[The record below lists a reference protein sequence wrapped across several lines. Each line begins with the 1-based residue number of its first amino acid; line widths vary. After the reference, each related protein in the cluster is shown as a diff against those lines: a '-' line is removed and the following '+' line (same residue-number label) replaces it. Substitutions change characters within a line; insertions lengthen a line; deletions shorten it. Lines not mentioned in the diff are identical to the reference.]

1 MPRNLS
7 FCERACRGLA
17 AVARRSSRFYFV
29 AQWAARLESQSMHEA
44 FYRIIQGSVVG
55 WFGHHL
61 NLTRSSESW
70 LACVRN
76 LVGCHAKVM
85 QLDATHINSSL

>member
-1 MPRNLS
+1 
-7 FCERACRGLA
+7 
-17 AVARRSSRFYFV
+17 
-29 AQWAARLESQSMHEA
+29 MHEA

-76 LVGCHAKVM
+76 LVGCHAKVK